1 MRRDPAW
8 RKMQE
13 LSKDPN
19 AMLGG
24 ALMVY
29 HEEKPNKAENPGIAM
44 LGGALMVLRNNP
56 TRQKILESAC
66 WEEP

>member
-1 MRRDPAW
+1 MANNKRTIQRA
-8 RKMQE
+8 Q
-13 LSKDPN
+13 

-44 LGGALMVLRNNP
+44 LGGSLMVPRNNP
-56 TRQKILESAC
+56 TRQKILESPYWA
-66 WEEP
+66 EL